1 MRNGPAPVVFTDLD
15 GTLLDHY
22 SYSFEAAGEVLLR
35 LRQAEVPLVPCSS
48 KTRTEIE
55 KIQKRLESVHPF
67 VAENGAAA
75 FIPEGYFPFAVPG
88 ARERAGYLVLEFGRP
103 HAEVVELL
111 RHTAEAID
119 VPVVGFS
126 DMTVGEVAETC
137 GLSMLD
143 ARLAKLREYDEP
155 FRVTGGDPASRDR
168 LLRALQ
174 RAGLQ
179 VVRGGRFDH
188 VTGRADKGLAVAALR
203 GLYRRVH
210 RTIVT
215 VGLGDSPNDVSLLR
229 AVDIPVVVLSPVAD
243 ASAELV
249 RRVPSARV
257 TLQRGPAG
265 WAEAVGQILAELGVG
280 PAGMSPAASL

>member
-22 SYSFEAAGEVLLR
+22 SYSFEAAGAALLR
-35 LRQAEVPLVPCSS
+35 LRQAAVPLVPCSS

-55 KIQKRLESVHPF
+55 KIQKQLESVHPF

-103 HAEVVELL
+103 HDEVVELL
-111 RHTAEAID
+111 RRTAEAVD

-126 DMTVGEVAETC
+126 DMTVSEVAETC

-155 FRVTGGDPASRDR
+155 FRVAGGDAASRDR

-179 VVRGGRFDH
+179 CVSGGRFDH
-188 VTGRADKGLAVAALR
+188 VTGRADKGLAVVALR
-203 GLYRRVH
+203 ELYRRVH
-210 RTIVT
+210 RTVVT

-249 RRVPSARV
+249 RRVPAARV

-265 WAEAVGQILAELGVG
+265 WAEALDQILTELGIG
-280 PAGMSPAASL
+280 PTGARPAVSQ